1 MPYIGGATVAAASIL
16 PVTSGAW
23 VMLRPIDEVT
33 GLILLAINVASIL
46 YTVGV
51 VSRYA
56 INTKR
61 GN

>member
-1 MPYIGGATVAAASIL
+1 MPYIGGATVAAASVL

-23 VMLRPIDEVT
+23 ALFRPIDETT
-33 GLILLAINVASIL
+33 GFILLALNIASIL

-56 INTKR
+56 INSKR